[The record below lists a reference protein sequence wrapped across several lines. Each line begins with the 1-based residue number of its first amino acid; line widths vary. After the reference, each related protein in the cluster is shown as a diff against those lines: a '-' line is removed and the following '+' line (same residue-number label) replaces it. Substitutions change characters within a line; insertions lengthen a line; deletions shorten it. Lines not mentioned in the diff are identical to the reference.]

1 MSAALGRLSP
11 PPPEKGPVGLEPA
24 AARLAGACGSSMH
37 AVSAGCPPT
46 HRAQLPCTH
55 EFRSRCLGVYPLN
68 RTYGFDLCVLARK
81 KVDYMEFY
89 SVLSRPPAQSH
100 PLAAQAAH
108 TTHSEWPDHAARPNH
123 SACND
128 PIASVPLASPASPAA
143 GTVMALAELRSEVP
157 APLAPEMRAHR
168 ALPSQPDSG
177 LARLA
182 REAAYERDALV
193 LALHAKAFRHSFRQA
208 LRGCR

>member
-1 MSAALGRLSP
+1 MRIFDARGVGRVPADP
-11 PPPEKGPVGLEPA
+11 PRATP
-24 AARLAGACGSSMH
+24 MH
-37 AVSAGCPPT
+37 A
-46 HRAQLPCTH
+46 
-55 EFRSRCLGVYPLN
+55 RSRCLGVYPLNRTYGYPLN